1 MPARVNDLAPR
12 SPRILSTYSASSES
26 SIKGGRFHKSVGFP
40 ETSFTFSQPNRAS
53 PHWLPYACTSADF
66 TWGAI
71 LHTAKVPHIS
81 YMHMIRRSFETE
93 EARVS
98 RVKSG
103 DATSRPN
110 SVCCTEP
117 NGLAPFQTCLTIRSP
132 LRPQPPW
139 ANTCNGVRRKCAT
152 SGCSQRRSLRGS
164 STESGRSGII
174 AKTCGGIRRYRKADM
189 SQSMSSMKGTYP
201 LRRL

>member
-1 MPARVNDLAPR
+1 MHFAARVNDLVPR
-12 SPRILSTYSASSES
+12 SPRILSMYSASSES

-40 ETSFTFSQPNRAS
+40 ATSFTFSQPNRAS
-53 PHWLPYACTSADF
+53 PHRSPYACTSADL

-110 SVCCTEP
+110 SVCRMES
-117 NGLAPFQTCLTIRSP
+117 NGLSPFQTCLTMRPP
-132 LRPQPPW
+132 LRPQTPC
-139 ANTCNGVRRKCAT
+139 ANTCNGVPRKCLT
-152 SGCSQRRSLRGS
+152 SGCSQRCSLRGS
-164 STESGRSGII
+164 SAESGRSGII
-174 AKTCGGIRRYRKADM
+174 AKTCGGIR
-189 SQSMSSMKGTYP
+189 
-201 LRRL
+201 